1 LMWNDDQPRAS
12 WTIVHGWKWNPA
24 VRSAMLLP
32 LVLCVCVCV
41 WCVVERVECKYFF
54 HLFEH
59 RARAKRDFFPRRVYI
74 RIDRSGGG
82 ERRTRGTK
90 KKKRITHACRVR
102 RWVSV

>member
-1 LMWNDDQPRAS
+1 MKSRRAL
-12 WTIVHGWKWNPA
+12 GYA
-24 VRSAMLLP
+24 VAVGS
-32 LVLCVCVCV
+32 VCVCV

-90 KKKRITHACRVR
+90 KKKKNNARVQSETL
-102 RWVSV
+102 SVCVE